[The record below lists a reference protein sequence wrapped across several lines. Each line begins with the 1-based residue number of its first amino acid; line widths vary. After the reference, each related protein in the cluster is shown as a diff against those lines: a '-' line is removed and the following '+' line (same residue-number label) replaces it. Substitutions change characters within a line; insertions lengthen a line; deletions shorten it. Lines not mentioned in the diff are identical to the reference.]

1 MTRRRALVAL
11 VFLVAGAVLVESWHA
26 AMNAVATG
34 GRPWPWLWPAT
45 LEAFIAVLVLVYWD
59 ARSGGRKAPGARVLL
74 ALTTAVAALVQALDA
89 PRTWLGW
96 TTAAW
101 TPFALLLT
109 VEFAVWLLYG
119 ARQRV
124 PDDFPEPVVPL
135 GPEPATDEP
144 PTVPTPPPAPAT
156 VPARS
161 LTPADREALRRVRHD
176 PDRLD
181 RIAERRGLDRASV
194 DALRDAWARSNGHKA
209 GVP

>member
-1 MTRRRALVAL
+1 VTRRRALVAL
-11 VFLVAGAVLVESWHA
+11 VFLVAGAVLAESWHA
-26 AMNAVATG
+26 AMNAAATG

-59 ARSGGRKAPGARVLL
+59 ARSEARKAPGARVLL

-96 TTAAW
+96 LTAAW

-119 ARQRV
+119 TARV

-135 GPEPATDEP
+135 GPEPEPAAEP
-144 PTVPTPPPAPAT
+144 PVPAPVHA
-156 VPARS
+156 VAR
-161 LTPADREALRRVRHD
+161 LTPAETERVRRRHRNGLT
-176 PDRLD
+176 PAV
-181 RIAERRGLDRASV
+181 IAEETGLDRAAV
-194 DALRDAWARSNGHKA
+194 AAAVAAWARTNGHKA
-209 GVP
+209 GAP